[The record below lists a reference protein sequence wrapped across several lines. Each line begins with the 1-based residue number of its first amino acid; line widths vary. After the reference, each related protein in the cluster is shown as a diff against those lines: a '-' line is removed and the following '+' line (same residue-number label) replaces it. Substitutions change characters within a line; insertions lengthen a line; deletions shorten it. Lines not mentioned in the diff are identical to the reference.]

1 MIGDDVVDDRDPR
14 DPDPAIRVDLV
25 AYVMFVVSDV
35 DAVRFVVPALV
46 SLVEQAT
53 IRILDV
59 VVLSR
64 DDDGAVAKLELEAVE
79 HLAPLRDLDV
89 EVGGMLSAHDIEM
102 LSLALDRGTAAVVLV
117 TEDRWATA
125 LSEAVRTAGGHI
137 IAGERI
143 DARRVRAA
151 LSEQMPDREGA

>member
-1 MIGDDVVDDRDPR
+1 MPLAEGRDPR
-14 DPDPAIRVDLV
+14 NPPLAIVTDLV
-25 AYVMFVVSDV
+25 AYLMFVLPDV
-35 DAVRFVVPALV
+35 DAVRSVVPALV

-53 IRILDV
+53 IRIVDV
-59 VVLSR
+59 VVLTR
-64 DDDGAVAKLELEAVE
+64 DDEGSVATLELEAVE

-89 EVGGMLSAHDIEM
+89 EVGGMLSGHDIET

-125 LSEAVRTAGGHI
+125 LCEAVRAAGGHI
-137 IAGERI
+137 VAGERI

-151 LSEQMPDREGA
+151 LSDEMHLDEGA

>member
-1 MIGDDVVDDRDPR
+1 LADSRDPR
-14 DPDPAIRVDLV
+14 NPQRAIDADLV
-25 AYVMFVVSDV
+25 AYLMFVMPDV
-35 DAVRFVVPALV
+35 GAVTSVVPALV

-53 IRILDV
+53 IRIVDV
-59 VVLSR
+59 VVLTR
-64 DDDGAVAKLELEAVE
+64 DDDGSVATLELEAVE
-79 HLAPLRDLDV
+79 HLAALRDLDV
-89 EVGGMLSAHDIEM
+89 EVGGMLSGHDIEM

-125 LSEAVRTAGGHI
+125 LGEAVRAAGGHI

-151 LSEQMPDREGA
+151 LSEGMDNSEGA